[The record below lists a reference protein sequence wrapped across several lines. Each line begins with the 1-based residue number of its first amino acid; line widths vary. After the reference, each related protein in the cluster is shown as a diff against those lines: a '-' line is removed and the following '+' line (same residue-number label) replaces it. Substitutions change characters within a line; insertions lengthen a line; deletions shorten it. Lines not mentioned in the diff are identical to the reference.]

1 MQVCEGMAKLDRW
14 CSWAGFANLL
24 KAKPLKCHMQAR
36 EGANRNRGKGI
47 LVPEERND
55 FEFFT
60 SQIARNQLSTRSR
73 NVKLLP
79 LTARQ

>member
-1 MQVCEGMAKLDRW
+1 
-14 CSWAGFANLL
+14 
-24 KAKPLKCHMQAR
+24 MQAR
-36 EGANRNRGKGI
+36 DGANRNRGKGI

-73 NVKLLP
+73 ELKLLP